1 MAVRLLALALCAAL
15 MPTLAWADI
24 GRVKKVS
31 GEAYIERAGAKIN
44 AVSGLTLES
53 GDVLVTGKSGR
64 LSVTFIDNSRFSAGP
79 DSRVSVDRFDFNP
92 TTHAGAFESR
102 LERGSLAVVS
112 GQIAKAKRDAMKL
125 RTPTSILG
133 VRGTRFIVETDR

>member
-1 MAVRLLALALCAAL
+1 MFMRLIGLALGAAL
-15 MPTLAWADI
+15 IPALAWADI
-24 GRVKKVS
+24 GRVKKVD
-31 GEAYIERAGAKIN
+31 GDAYIERAGKKIN

-53 GDVLVTGKSGR
+53 GDVLVTGGTGR

-79 DSRVSVDRFDFNP
+79 NSRVSVDRFEFNT

-102 LERGSLAVVS
+102 LERGSLAIVS
-112 GQIAKAKRDAMKL
+112 GQIAKARKDAMKL

-133 VRGTRFIVETDR
+133 VRGTRFIVEADR